1 MCLVSI
7 ESTSLL
13 FLLIQNFLVNT
24 QVSSVFYKSWKDFP
38 FGFRTKESLRN
49 KPKNQEIIVA
59 VACCFVQKETLAQV
73 FSCEVFKNPF
83 LQNNSSGCFW
93 NHSLQVLDFRFYHQ
107 YQIFGERFTCTTK
120 DLRVQRKSTV
130 LLWFCF
136 TIIFSVLSRC
146 FAFFTIMT
154 EKRSSQMSPVDL
166 TNCP

>member
-24 QVSSVFYKSWKDFP
+24 QVLSVFYKSWKDFP

-59 VACCFVQKETLAQV
+59 AACSFAQKETLAQV
-73 FSCEVFKNPF
+73 FSCEIFKNPF
-83 LQNNSSGCFW
+83 LQNISSGCFW

-120 DLRVQRKSTV
+120 KYCTLMVFLYNYIFCVEQVLR
-130 LLWFCF
+130 
-136 TIIFSVLSRC
+136 
-146 FAFFTIMT
+146 FFHHNYGKTKFLD
-154 EKRSSQMSPVDL
+154 ESCRPY
-166 TNCP
+166 